1 MSAHKVMGPR
11 SIALGA
17 TVLLLTLMAP
27 VHAHAS
33 IAAEIPSAEAVA
45 SAGRCGSCHPSE
57 RRQHEHSVHAVE
69 RVRCIACHGG
79 DDRAADA
86 AAAHGAGFKGR
97 LTKESSAA
105 MCASCHADTKA
116 MRAYGLPTD
125 QHALWQQGEHGTRL
139 RNGDAR
145 SATCADCHGAHD
157 IRSPKD
163 PAARTHVLNV
173 AATCGKCHSD
183 AALLKSR
190 GLDDVGAEYAHS
202 THARALQTHG
212 GEGAPTC
219 TTCHGVHGADA
230 PDVGEV
236 DKVCGSCHT
245 AERAAFLAGPHAD
258 ALQGKDREACS
269 ACHGGH
275 QSHEPGENVSP
286 AQCASCHAPLSKGAL
301 VGRRIGREWDAAK
314 AELAKAEHIVARAS
328 AVPLNTED
336 HEERLAEVREHL
348 NEARTAVH
356 AASWERAYE
365 PLRQARTVA
374 REVERDL
381 DDRLFVTFMWRVLLA
396 VFWFYVIGTILL
408 LRRMRDRGPR
418 AEG

>member
-1 MSAHKVMGPR
+1 MSTRMVLGPR
-11 SIALGA
+11 FLMIAAAVLG
-17 TVLLLTLMAP
+17 LTFVAVPSL
-27 VHAHAS
+27 AS
-33 IAAEIPSAEAVA
+33 IAAVVPSDEAVA
-45 SAGRCGSCHPSE
+45 SAGRCGSCHPAE
-57 RRQHEHSVHAVE
+57 RRQHEQGIHATE

-79 DDRAADA
+79 DDRAADQ

-97 LTKESSAA
+97 LTKEASAA
-105 MCASCHADTKA
+105 MCASCHADSKA

-125 QHALWQQGEHGTRL
+125 QHALWLEGDHGTRL
-139 RNGDAR
+139 RAGDAR
-145 SATCADCHGAHD
+145 SATCTDCHGVHD

-183 AALLKSR
+183 ASLLKSR
-190 GLDDVGAEYAHS
+190 GLDDVGAEFARS
-202 THARALQTHG
+202 THARALMTHG

-219 TTCHGVHGADA
+219 TTCHGVHGADVPEA
-230 PDVGEV
+230 GEV
-236 DKVCGSCHT
+236 DKMCGSCHA
-245 AERAAFLAGPHAD
+245 AERTAFLAGPHAD
-258 ALQGKDREACS
+258 ALHGKDREACS

-275 QSHEPGENVSP
+275 QSHEPGDDVSP
-286 AQCASCHAPLSKGAL
+286 AQCASCHAPMSKGAL
-301 VGRRIGREWDAAK
+301 LGRRIGREWASAR
-314 AELAKAEHIVARAS
+314 AELKRAEAVVAKAS

-348 NEARTAVH
+348 SEARTALH
-356 AASWERAYE
+356 AASWEGAYE

-396 VFWFYVIGTILL
+396 VFWFYVIGTVVL
-408 LRRMRDRGPR
+408 LRRMRDRGP
-418 AEG
+418 ASQG